1 MRVTLKWLSEQCGL
15 SPTAVSLILNNKE
28 VRVSGEKKKLVL
40 ELAKKHNYVPNSVA
54 VGLVTKKT
62 RIIGFLIPDVTNL
75 FFAEIA
81 KNVEQEL
88 GAKGYSI
95 MLCNT
100 NDSVKEE
107 NKYVDLLLS
116 RGVDALIFC
125 TANDSL
131 SGNYIIDKFGENKI
145 PCVAFDRYFSDMNCP
160 VVATD
165 DTLGAKLAVEHLIEM
180 GHKKIGCITGPL
192 ISASAQRRF
201 DGYRKALLDAGLEIN
216 QSRIE
221 HGDYQFESGYQKGK
235 LLLQKDIT
243 ALFLSNDMMA
253 YGFYKAAQEA
263 NMHIPADISI
273 TSFDDLLFSSMLS
286 VPLTSVRQDTKQ
298 LSSKICEVVIS
309 RLKGE
314 KQKDFFLYEP
324 QLVKRQSVKAL

>member
-1 MRVTLKWLSEQCGL
+1 MRVTLKWLSGQCGL

-62 RIIGFLIPDVTNL
+62 KIIGFLIPDVTNL

-88 GAKGYSI
+88 GEKGYSI

-100 NDSVKEE
+100 NDNVKEE

-125 TANDSL
+125 TANNSL
-131 SGNYIIDKFGENKI
+131 SGNYILEKFSENKI
-145 PCVAFDRYFSDMNCP
+145 PCVAFDRYFPDMDCP
-160 VVATD
+160 VIATD

-180 GHKKIGCITGPL
+180 GHKKIGCITGPA

-201 DGYRKALLDAGLEIN
+201 EGYRSALLGAGIEIV
-216 QSRIE
+216 QDRIE
-221 HGDYQFESGYQKGK
+221 NGDYQFESGYQKGK
-235 LLLQKDIT
+235 LLLQRDIT

-263 NMHIPADISI
+263 NMRIPQDISV

-298 LSSKICEVVIS
+298 LSAKICEVVS
-309 RLKGE
+309 ARLKGE
-314 KQKDFFLYEP
+314 KQTNLYLYKP
-324 QLVKRQSVKAL
+324 DLIKRQSVKEL